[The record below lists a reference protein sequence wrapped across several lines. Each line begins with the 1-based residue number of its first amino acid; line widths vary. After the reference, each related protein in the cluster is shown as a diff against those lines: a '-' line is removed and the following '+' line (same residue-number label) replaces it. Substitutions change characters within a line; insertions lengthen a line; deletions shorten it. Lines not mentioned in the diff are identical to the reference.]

1 VSRRIPKPRP
11 ADHDRLCSRNG
22 ICPMTRRRCPAEGNR
37 GTVAD
42 AIRGAVR
49 REKDQGVQYQ
59 SVGAR

>member
-42 AIRGAVR
+42 AIRWA
-49 REKDQGVQYQ
+49 
-59 SVGAR
+59 SARTPTDEAEPAGSR